1 MVNRPQF
8 QNGGYTVGG
17 KKYKML
23 VGSRAQ
29 VWNGTAQKTSYGRA
43 GLKKSDL
50 LMNKWGRIVSKRKH
64 KTGKKS
70 GLKRLHAKGYF
81 TKKGKFGVFKKKAKT
96 AKKGRKSKR
105 CRHKSGPKK
114 GKYKKCKT
122 RKRSRSR

>member
-43 GLKKSDL
+43 GLKKTDL

-64 KTGKKS
+64 NLGKKN
-70 GLKRLHAKGYF
+70 KAFAKAGYV
-81 TKKGKFGVFKKKAKT
+81 TKKGKFGSFKKSKQT
-96 AKKGRKSKR
+96 KKKPRG
-105 CRHKSGPKK
+105 KK
-114 GKYKKCKT
+114 K
-122 RKRSRSR
+122 